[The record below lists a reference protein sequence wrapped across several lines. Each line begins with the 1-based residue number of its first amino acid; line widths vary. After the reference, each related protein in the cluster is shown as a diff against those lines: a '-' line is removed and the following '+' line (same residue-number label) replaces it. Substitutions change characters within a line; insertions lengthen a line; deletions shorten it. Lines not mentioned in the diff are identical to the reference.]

1 MSRLSNYLLASLMA
15 LFGAVAVA
23 KPPSLPGDLLASIE
37 MIEGSFAPVKG
48 RTGWWFQREPS
59 LAGGYSVTG
68 YEFRSGKLVD
78 EFGGG
83 SEDRLINALDE
94 IGLTQFDFDAEV
106 ESANEV
112 MVSRAKEE
120 ADLVFPGVRDGARF
134 RVTIV
139 TSAGKVVFE
148 AWNPGSIVDG
158 MAPFNENFARL
169 KRAFDLLRGFYADAK
184 LQF

>member
-1 MSRLSNYLLASLMA
+1 MSRLSNYSLVFLMG
-15 LFGAVAVA
+15 LFGSWAVATPQN
-23 KPPSLPGDLLASIE
+23 PPGELLASIE
-37 MIEGSFAPVKG
+37 MIEGSFAPIKG

-68 YEFRSGKLVD
+68 YEYRNGKLVD

-83 SEDRLINALDE
+83 SEDRLIDALDD
-94 IGLTQFDFDAEV
+94 IGLKQFDFDAAI
-106 ESANEV
+106 ESANQV

-134 RVTIV
+134 RVTIA
-139 TSAGKVVFE
+139 TSAGKVVIE
-148 AWNPGSIVDG
+148 AWNPGSTADG
-158 MAPFNENFARL
+158 LAPFNEDLSRL
-169 KRAFDLLRGFYADAK
+169 KRAFDLLRGFYADSK